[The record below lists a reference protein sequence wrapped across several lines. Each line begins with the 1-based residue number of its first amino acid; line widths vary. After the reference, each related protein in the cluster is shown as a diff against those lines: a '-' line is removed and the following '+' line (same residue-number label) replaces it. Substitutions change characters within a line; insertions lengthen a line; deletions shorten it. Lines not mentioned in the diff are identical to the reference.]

1 MIKYSIAVLFLV
13 FPAFGFRIT
22 VMRIQIIQ
30 RKDDANPDYQSRFYA
45 ELDYPGRMRLKQES
59 YGTR

>member
-13 FPAFGFRIT
+13 FRIT
-22 VMRIQIIQ
+22 LMRIQIIQ
-30 RKDDANPDYQSRFYA
+30 RRDDANPDYQSRFYA